1 MTIREAIERTDSLL
15 HNVYSRSDKI
25 AWLSGL
31 DLEVKKVILDQ
42 YERPDAGYFAG
53 YRDSTPDSMVL
64 LVPAPYD
71 QMYLRWLEA
80 QIHYHNGE
88 YDKYNNAMAMYQ
100 TVLDAFANYYRRTHT
115 PKRTAIKFF

>member
-42 YERPDAGYFAG
+42 YERPDAGYFDG

>member
-1 MTIREAIERTDSLL
+1 MTIREAIEKTDSLL
-15 HNVYSRSDKI
+15 HNVYSRGDKI

-42 YERPDAGYFAG
+42 YERPDAGYFDG

-71 QMYLRWLEA
+71 QIYLRWLEA

-115 PKRTAIKFF
+115 PKRTSIIFF